1 MNTKVIQ
8 IFSQNFELHPS
19 GALYWHEMEM
29 LLIAD
34 VHFGK
39 VTHFRKHGSAV
50 PQAVIEQN
58 FKQLNEVLH
67 FFKPKV
73 LTFLGDLFHSYINSE
88 WKLFSEWVS
97 QVDVNMNLISG
108 NHDIIGPSKYEELDI
123 HVTQEWKLGLFYLT
137 HEPSVEKGF
146 FNIAGHVH
154 PGVKL
159 QGEAKQ
165 YLTVP
170 CFLQRSNQLILPAFG
185 AFTGKYIVTPK
196 EYDQIFVIAD
206 NEVIQ
211 ILS

>member
-1 MNTKVIQ
+1 LEEGRLQIALERIEKQNTAWKPCKRPTPFSFPIITDRLREKLSSEKLAMNTKVIQ

-108 NHDIIGPSKYEELDI
+108 NHDIISPSKYEELDI

-154 PGVKL
+154 PGVK
-159 QGEAKQ
+159 
-165 YLTVP
+165 P
-170 CFLQRSNQLILPAFG
+170 IN
-185 AFTGKYIVTPK
+185 
-196 EYDQIFVIAD
+196 
-206 NEVIQ
+206 
-211 ILS
+211 